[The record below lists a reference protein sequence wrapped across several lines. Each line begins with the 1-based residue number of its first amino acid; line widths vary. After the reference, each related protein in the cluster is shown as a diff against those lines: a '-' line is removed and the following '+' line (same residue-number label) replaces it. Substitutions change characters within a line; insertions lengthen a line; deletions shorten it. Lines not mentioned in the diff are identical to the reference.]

1 MLLALFDSTDLPV
14 WGSELSREFLATRLG
29 QLSHFVG
36 TELHEG
42 ILALAQ
48 TMSLGSSSHFVD
60 AELREEI
67 FALVQ
72 SDGDGG
78 KKPNAA
84 NVRKLGQLMA
94 ELRPLVVSTVG
105 QERNKGVR
113 FVSSDYASLLL
124 LVGLLQRLE
133 WPQTILHSTF
143 GATHG
148 LRAITYIFAGLGLA
162 MLKRFGEKPLQL
174 GPGLALFAGWMDEP
188 VRAGLQRFFAMG
200 TSMERRALLDEIVP
214 QREMIEKDAESWS
227 ATLERMAEFAIREF
241 ASRVRG
247 FRQASRSFVVKHFF
261 ALPGRIRVEDSCLV
275 ITLAASP
282 FHVALHLSGWD
293 ETVDDVRWLGGRR
306 LEFQL
311 EGL

>member
-1 MLLALFDSTDLPV
+1 MSL
-14 WGSELSREFLATRLG
+14 GSS
-29 QLSHFVG
+29 SYFVG
-36 TELHEG
+36 TELHEEL
-42 ILALAQ
+42 LALV
-48 TMSLGSSSHFVD
+48 LNN
-60 AELREEI
+60 
-67 FALVQ
+67 
-72 SDGDGG
+72 GG
-78 KKPNAA
+78 AGQKSNAA

-105 QERNKGVR
+105 QEKNKGVR
-113 FVSSDYASLLL
+113 LVSSDYASLLL

-133 WPQTILHSTF
+133 WPQSILHLTF

-162 MLKRFGEKPLQL
+162 MLNRFGEKPLQL
-174 GPGLALFAGWMDEP
+174 DPGLALFAGWVDEP
-188 VRAGLQRFFAMG
+188 DLAGLQRFFTLG
-200 TSMERRALLDEIVP
+200 TPIERQTLLTEIFP
-214 QREMIEKDAESWS
+214 KREVLEKDAESWG
-227 ATLERMAEFAIREF
+227 ATLDCMVELATREF

-247 FRQASRSFVVKHFF
+247 FRQASRSFIVKHFF
-261 ALPGRIRVEDSCLV
+261 ALPGRIRVEDSRLV
-275 ITLAASP
+275 ITLDPSP